1 VVRTMLMLLA
11 GFFLTTVA
19 FGQARPI
26 KIYLMDEDAHDET
39 AGHEVFNGLSARIRG
54 TNRFK
59 VLTNPLESVGA
70 QVVVDVNCAE
80 KPFESFC
87 NVQVSFRE
95 TSSGLTEDLSGFLTY
110 GGTSE
115 DSVERAFQG
124 FMDATTDD
132 KIIEMRHRIKERVR
146 AYCSEP
152 ANYLECQ
159 GYGRK

>member
-1 VVRTMLMLLA
+1 MVRTLLMVLA
-11 GFFLTTVA
+11 GLFLTGVV

-26 KIYLMDEDAHDET
+26 KIYMIDENAHDET
-39 AGHEVFNGLSARIRG
+39 AGHDVFNGLSARIRG

-59 VLTNPLESVGA
+59 VLTNPLAVVGA
-70 QVVVDVNCAE
+70 QVVVNVNCAE

-87 NVQVSFRE
+87 SVQVLFRE
-95 TSSGLTEDLSGFLTY
+95 PSSGLTENLSGFLAY

-132 KIIEMRHRIKERVR
+132 KIADMRERIKERVR

-152 ANYLECQ
+152 ANRSECQ
-159 GYGRK
+159 GYGRN